1 MFEKLFM
8 LVKSNAGKAVIENPA
23 ILEKD
28 RDAVMND
35 ASSSII
41 EVLKNQM
48 DSGKLKDLVKY
59 FQYPSIYQNP
69 LIDSAVNRFTNKLNN
84 YYNITIEKATEIAH
98 DLIPPVM
105 QEMIKQSKQEEKN
118 NDFSLS
124 AILTKLSGNMDM
136 TPLLQQLRI
145 A

>member
-8 LVKSNAGKAVIENPA
+8 LVKNNAGKAVIENPV

-59 FQYPSIYQNP
+59 FQYPDIYENP

-84 YYNITIEKATEIAH
+84 YYNITIEKAAQIAH

-105 QEMIKQSKQEEKN
+105 HEMIKQSKVEEKN
-118 NDFSLS
+118 NDFSLN
-124 AILTKLSGNMDM
+124 AILSKLAGNMDIG
-136 TPLLQQLRI
+136 PLLQQLRI